1 MNILVTGGAGFIGSH
16 LCEYLVHSGHQI
28 TVVDDLSSGD
38 KSNLSSVIHS
48 IDFRQEKIEA
58 FDFSKLPN
66 IDSVVHLAAQVSVPV
81 SIHDFGRSS
90 SSNLLGAIR
99 VIDFCRHNQVP
110 LVYASSSALYGNL
123 ELGDDVDS
131 TVDLLSPY
139 AADKYVMELYAKIAH
154 QLYKVSSIGLRFY
167 NVYGPRQ
174 DPSSAYSGVISIFSD
189 RLLRGNS
196 ITINGGY
203 QSRDFIY
210 VEDIVKAIDKSL
222 LTVNK
227 EILCEQINILTG
239 KSISVDRVA
248 DMLID
253 AVGVQVEKIY
263 QELPAGDPER
273 SKGTTAKMQRLLG
286 TDLECM
292 VPIDV
297 GLLSTVD
304 FLRS

>member
-16 LCEYLVHSGHQI
+16 LCEYLVNSGHQI

-38 KSNLSSVIHS
+38 KSNLSSVIHL
-48 IDFRQEKIEA
+48 IDFYQEKIET
-58 FDFSKLPN
+58 FDFSKLYN
-66 IDSVVHLAAQVSVPV
+66 IDSIVHLAAQVSVPV
-81 SIHDFGRSS
+81 SINDFGNSS
-90 SSNLLGAIR
+90 SSNLLGAVR
-99 VIDFCRHNQVP
+99 VIDFCRYNQVP

-123 ELGDDVDS
+123 ELGDDIVD

-139 AADKYVMELYAKIAH
+139 AADKYVMELYAKVAN
-154 QLYKVSSIGLRFY
+154 QLYKLSSVGLRFY

-174 DPSSAYSGVISIFSD
+174 DPRSAYSGVISIFSD

-210 VEDIVKAIDKSL
+210 VKDIVKAIDKSL
-222 LTVNK
+222 VVVNR

-239 KSISVDRVA
+239 KSITVDNVA
-248 DMLID
+248 NMLID
-253 AVGVQVEKIY
+253 AVGVKVEKIY
-263 QELPAGDPER
+263 QELPAGDPEH
-273 SKGTTAKMQRLLG
+273 SKGTTTKMQRLLG
-286 TDLECM
+286 IDLESM
-292 VPIDV
+292 VPIDA
-297 GLLSTVD
+297 GLLSTIN